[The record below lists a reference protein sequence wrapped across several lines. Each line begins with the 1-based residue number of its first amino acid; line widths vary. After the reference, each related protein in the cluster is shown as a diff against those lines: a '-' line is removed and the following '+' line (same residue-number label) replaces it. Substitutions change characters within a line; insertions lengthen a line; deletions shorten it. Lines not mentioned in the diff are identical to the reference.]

1 MSEKQFSV
9 SFTFDI
15 ATETP
20 EEALELAVSAVTER
34 SGSCWVVIEET
45 DTAQPKVSHWL
56 VEGQKETR
64 TYWYTDRGEEH
75 EGVG

>member
-1 MSEKQFSV
+1 
-9 SFTFDI
+9 
-15 ATETP
+15 
-20 EEALELAVSAVTER
+20 VTER